1 MFTMTAHLNH
11 ATWPD
16 LQDEIRSSRRRKFL
30 IAGAT
35 AATGVSLANKS
46 SAMGNRILGG
56 PENTAASMPAPL
68 LDKLFPGFRR
78 EAIATTGTTI
88 NTLIGGRG
96 PALLLLHGH
105 PQTMVCWHKI
115 APELAKHFTVVL
127 TDLRGYGDS
136 GKPDG
141 GEDHAAYSKRSM
153 ALDQVEVMRKLGFP
167 TFQAAAHDRGARVLH
182 RLLLDHPGVVQRAA
196 LLDIAPTTT
205 MFAHV
210 DKDFATR
217 YMWWFFLSQPA
228 PLPETLIG
236 ANLDFY
242 LQHHIAKQNKTPG
255 AITPDAYAE
264 YRRCYTQQTLHAVCE
279 DYRAAASIDLV
290 HDKADSAHRIQ
301 CPLLVLW
308 GAKGVVG
315 TTYDVLQTWREK
327 SVEGVV
333 QGRSLPCGHYLP
345 EEAPT
350 LVLAEFLS
358 FFQKA

>member
-1 MFTMTAHLNH
+1 MFTMNALLNDDISSSVSD
-11 ATWPD
+11 AIP
-16 LQDEIRSSRRRKFL
+16 SSRRRKFL

-35 AATGVSLANKS
+35 AATGASLASNS
-46 SAMGNRILGG
+46 SATGTSVQGG
-56 PENTAASMPAPL
+56 PANASPDFPSPSL
-68 LDKLFPGFRR
+68 KKLFPGFRR
-78 EAIATTGTTI
+78 ETITTSGTTI
-88 NTLIGGRG
+88 NTLVGGQG

-105 PQTMVCWHKI
+105 PQTVACWHKV
-115 APELAKHFTVVL
+115 APELSKHFTVVL

-167 TFQAAAHDRGARVLH
+167 TFHAAAHDRGARVLH
-182 RLLLDHPGVVQRAA
+182 RLLLDHPHAVQRAA
-196 LLDIAPTTT
+196 LLDIAPTAT
-205 MFAHV
+205 MYARV
-210 DKDFATR
+210 DKAFATR
-217 YMWWFFLSQPA
+217 YMWWFFLIQPA

-264 YRRCYTQQTLHAVCE
+264 YRRCYTHETLHAVCE

-290 HDKADSAHRIQ
+290 HDEADSTNRIK

-315 TTYDVLQTWREK
+315 TSYDVLQTWRDK

-333 QGRSLPCGHYLP
+333 QGNSLPCGHYLP
-345 EEAPT
+345 EEAPQ
-350 LVLAEFLS
+350 LVISEFLD

>member
-1 MFTMTAHLNH
+1 M
-11 ATWPD
+11 
-16 LQDEIRSSRRRKFL
+16 
-30 IAGAT
+30 
-35 AATGVSLANKS
+35 
-46 SAMGNRILGG
+46 
-56 PENTAASMPAPL
+56 
-68 LDKLFPGFRR
+68 FPGFRH
-78 EAIATTGTTI
+78 ETITTTGTTI
-88 NTLIGGRG
+88 NTLVGGQG

-105 PQTMVCWHKI
+105 PQTMACWHKV
-115 APELAKHFTVVL
+115 APELARHFTVVL

-182 RLLLDHPGVVQRAA
+182 RLLLDHPEAVRRAA
-196 LLDIAPTTT
+196 LLDIAPTST
-205 MFAHV
+205 MYGHV
-210 DKDFATR
+210 DKNFATR
-217 YMWWFFLSQPA
+217 YMWWFFLIQPA

-236 ANLDFY
+236 ANLEFY
-242 LQHHIAKQNKTPG
+242 LRHHIGKQNKTPG

-290 HDKADSAHRIQ
+290 HDEADSMSRIK

-315 TTYDVLQTWREK
+315 NTYDVLQTWRDK
-327 SVEGVV
+327 SVEGAV
-333 QGRSLPCGHYLP
+333 QGNSLPCGHYLP
-345 EEAPT
+345 EEAPK
-350 LVLAEFLS
+350 LVLAEFLN

>member
-1 MFTMTAHLNH
+1 MFTMSALSDQE
-11 ATWPD
+11 TWPD
-16 LQDEIRSSRRRKFL
+16 LQEKIRMSRRRKFL

-35 AATGVSLANKS
+35 AATGISLANPS
-46 SAMGNRILGG
+46 SAMATHLPGM
-56 PENTAASMPAPL
+56 PETAAPDVPASL

-78 EAIATTGTTI
+78 ETISTTGTTI
-88 NTLIGGRG
+88 NTLVGGRG

-105 PQTMVCWHKI
+105 PQTMVCWHKV

-141 GEDHAAYSKRSM
+141 GVDHAGYSKRSM

-205 MFAHV
+205 MYAKV
-210 DKDFATR
+210 DKAFATR

-264 YRRCYTQQTLHAVCE
+264 YRRCYTRQTLHAVCE
-279 DYRAAASIDLV
+279 DYRAAAGIDLV
-290 HDKADSAHRIQ
+290 HDNADAADRIQ

-308 GAKGVVG
+308 GAQGVVG

-327 SVEGVV
+327 AVDGAVT
-333 QGRSLPCGHYLP
+333 GHSLPCGHYLP
-345 EEAPT
+345 EEAPA
-350 LVLAEFLS
+350 LVLADFLG
-358 FFQKA
+358 FFQRT